1 MLKLEYPAAGGDIG
15 GGGIEKEFVL
25 CCIVGRVVL
34 PPIEP
39 FAHDAEL
46 LFAVLAQLIDEGGTG
61 GIVIVFM
68 AGAIEP
74 EIARA
79 GCRGCEKGLEGVRAA
94 KALFSD

>member
-1 MLKLEYPAAGGDIG
+1 M
-15 GGGIEKEFVL
+15 
-25 CCIVGRVVL
+25 VL
-34 PPIEP
+34 PPSEP
-39 FAHDAEL
+39 FVHDAEL
-46 LFAVLAQLIDEGGTG
+46 LFVVLAQLIDDGVGGGT
-61 GIVIVFM
+61 VIVFT